1 MSVLF
6 DLVQLSELFSNGHFS
21 TLYLY
26 VSEQEVALEVLF
38 ARKTGLQ
45 VSYSR
50 VWQLLSQ
57 YANSHW
63 NIAHKTFQNV
73 VIHWKRIFK
82 EPT

>member
-6 DLVQLSELFSNGHFS
+6 DLVQLSELFSNDHFS

-26 VSEQEVALEVLF
+26 VSEQGVALEVLF

-50 VWQLLSQ
+50 V
-57 YANSHW
+57 
-63 NIAHKTFQNV
+63 
-73 VIHWKRIFK
+73 
-82 EPT
+82 